1 MQPRKEMGTMW
12 TKKRRLTMYILIMCG
27 HCKVNHVYIYIHMFI
42 HTYNVRV
49 CVCIYVCIYTW
60 TNAEQSHM
68 DILEDHHS
76 LLILIECEQ
85 ISAYSWL
92 GSSKKGAMAPSE
104 TAARKV
110 SNRSWG
116 GMSSGRSKFTSNDYF
131 HECVGWSNSNFGDP
145 SCWIFLK
152 TSF

>member
-1 MQPRKEMGTMW
+1 MGTMW
-12 TKKRRLTMYILIMCG
+12 TKKRRLTMYIIIMCV
-27 HCKVNHVYIYIHMFI
+27 HCKLNHVCIYIYMYSTCTHIHMFIQNYPVYVCIYIYIHGLPTKP
-42 HTYNVRV
+42 HVK
-49 CVCIYVCIYTW
+49 
-60 TNAEQSHM
+60 
-68 DILEDHHS
+68 ILEMIIVM
-76 LLILIECEQ
+76 LILIECEK

-110 SNRSWG
+110 PHRSWG
-116 GMSSGRSKFTSNDYF
+116 GMSSGRSISTRNNYF

-145 SCWIFLK
+145 SCLLFLK

>member
-1 MQPRKEMGTMW
+1 M
-12 TKKRRLTMYILIMCG
+12 
-27 HCKVNHVYIYIHMFI
+27 YIYIYVQYMYTYTHVYSELPCICMYI
-42 HTYNVRV
+42 H
-49 CVCIYVCIYTW
+49 IYIHGLPTKPHVK
-60 TNAEQSHM
+60 
-68 DILEDHHS
+68 ILEMIIVM
-76 LLILIECEQ
+76 LILIECEK

-110 SNRSWG
+110 PHRSWG
-116 GMSSGRSKFTSNDYF
+116 GMSSGRSISTRNNYF

-145 SCWIFLK
+145 SCLLFLK